1 MYIYTYICISKLN
14 DVVLDKRQRDQSQF
28 SPKKVS
34 RKRKTNLIWDIIFA
48 FTSIG
53 WIVLQINQSIQVY
66 KKIFHVSQNV
76 NRAIKRKD

>member
-53 WIVLQINQSIQVY
+53 WIVLQINQSIKFT
-66 KKIFHVSQNV
+66 KKFSMCLKMLIVQ
-76 NRAIKRKD
+76 